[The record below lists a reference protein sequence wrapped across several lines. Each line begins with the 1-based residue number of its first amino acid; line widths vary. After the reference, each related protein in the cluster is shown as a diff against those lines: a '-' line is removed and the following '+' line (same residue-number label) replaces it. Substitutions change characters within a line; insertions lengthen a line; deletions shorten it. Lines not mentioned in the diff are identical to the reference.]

1 MQSITIRALDILPTF
16 RMRFS
21 MPAPFRLT
29 PVTLGLSA
37 FLSSGFAYSATELP
51 ATAISAEAQADD
63 PRVTISNTATRT
75 STPVRYV
82 PQAIDSIKT
91 SNVAQYGTHDIGDA
105 LSGMP
110 NVSSSADTRFDS
122 LRIRG
127 FDASNDFYLDGIR
140 DDSQYKRDLHNVER
154 VEVLKG
160 PAAVLYGRGSQGGI
174 VNRVSKMPVPGR
186 RSTIEAQGGSEDL
199 RSLYA
204 DLSADP
210 SENISLRLNM
220 GNMDENSFRDGVS
233 GNRQLFAPSMSWQ
246 LTPDLNWLVQ
256 YEYSRYN
263 RTPDRGIPGVNGRPA
278 EVGRDT
284 TYGNEHD
291 FIDDKTQSLRSKL
304 TYELNDNW
312 QLRQT
317 LGVFKLDSDFDNTY
331 LTGYTPATHKVTRQ
345 HWQQDLTTRNV
356 YNNLELE
363 GAFDTFGLEHR
374 LLTGIETGS
383 QRRDPKLYNAA
394 TGRTPGA
401 QAVPALDLFNPNRDR
416 RHTGAMQRSSSSHT
430 DVESRAVYVQ
440 DQLRLN
446 DQWQVLAGLRYD
458 TFDIESTNK
467 LKNMSEDRDSHST
480 SPRVGLVW
488 TPLHDHSFYASW
500 SKTFSPVGGGL
511 IGITPGAAGNSN
523 DLSPELTRQ
532 KEIGVKSDWLDDRL
546 STTLAIYDL
555 ELYNRRTTDPNDPT
569 LTIMTGLQ
577 RSRGIELTATGKI
590 VGNWYVRG
598 GVGVQDAKIEKDNNG
613 LKGKRINNVAKHNG
627 SLFLTW
633 KPEMGW
639 YGETGLTLVGQRYAD
654 NANTTV
660 LPGYGRWDA
669 LVGYRFKDWDLR
681 AALNN
686 ITDREYYASATSQY
700 QIQPGAPRSVV
711 MTGTYSF

>member
-1 MQSITIRALDILPTF
+1 
-16 RMRFS
+16 

-37 FLSSGFAYSATELP
+37 FLSSGFAWSATELP

-63 PRVTISNTATRT
+63 PRVKVSNTATRT

-91 SNVAQYGTHDIGDA
+91 SNVADYGTNDIGDA

-140 DDSQYKRDLHNVER
+140 DDSQYKRDLHNIER

-174 VNRVSKMPVPGR
+174 VNRVSKAPEAGR
-186 RSTIEAQGGSEDL
+186 RSTIEAQAGSEDL

-204 DLSADP
+204 DLSTDP

-278 EVGRDT
+278 DVGRDT
-284 TYGNEHD
+284 TYGNDHD
-291 FIDDKTQSLRSKL
+291 FIDDKSQSLRSKL
-304 TYELNDNW
+304 TYEINDNW

-331 LTGYTPATHKVTRQ
+331 LTGYTPATNKVTRQ
-345 HWQQDLTTRNV
+345 HWQQDLNTRNV

-363 GAFDTFGLEHR
+363 GGFDTFGLEHR
-374 LLTGIETGS
+374 LLTGVEIGS

-401 QAVPALDLFNPNRDR
+401 QPVPSLDLFNPNRDL
-416 RHTGAMQRSSSSHT
+416 RHTGSMQLNSSSHT
-430 DVESRAVYVQ
+430 EVESRAVYVQ

-446 DQWQVLAGLRYD
+446 DQWQLLAGLRYD

-467 LKNMSEDRDSHST
+467 LRNLSEDRDSHST

-488 TPLHDHSFYASW
+488 TPLQNHSFYASW

-511 IGITPGAAGNSN
+511 IGITPGAAGNTN
-523 DLSPELTRQ
+523 DLSPELTKQ

-569 LTIMTGLQ
+569 LTIMTGVQ
-577 RSRGIELTATGKI
+577 RSRGIELTATGNI

-613 LKGKRINNVAKHNG
+613 LEGKRINNVAKRNG

-686 ITDREYYASATSQY
+686 ISDREYYESATSQY

>member
-1 MQSITIRALDILPTF
+1 
-16 RMRFS
+16 

-51 ATAISAEAQADD
+51 ATAISAEEQAED
-63 PRVTISNTATRT
+63 PRVKISNTATRT

-91 SNVAQYGTHDIGDA
+91 TNVADYGTNDIGDA
-105 LSGMP
+105 LSGIP

-140 DDSQYKRDLHNVER
+140 DDSQYKRDLHNIER

-174 VNRVSKMPVPGR
+174 VNRVSKLPEFGR
-186 RSTIEAQGGSEDL
+186 RSTIEAQGGSDDL

-204 DLSADP
+204 DLSTDP
-210 SENISLRLNM
+210 SENLSLRLNM

-278 EVGRDT
+278 DVGRDT
-284 TYGNEHD
+284 TYGNDHD
-291 FIDDKTQSLRSKL
+291 FIDDKAQSLRSKL
-304 TYELNDNW
+304 TYEINDNW

-331 LTGYTPATHKVTRQ
+331 LTSFDPKTNKVARQ
-345 HWQQDLTTRNV
+345 HWQQNLTTRNV

-363 GAFDTFGLEHR
+363 GGFDTFGLEHR
-374 LLTGIETGS
+374 LLTGVEIGS

-394 TGRTPGA
+394 TGKTPGA
-401 QAVPALDLFNPNRDR
+401 QPVPSLDLFNPNREL
-416 RHTGAMQRSSSSHT
+416 RHTGSMQVFSDSHT
-430 DVESRAVYVQ
+430 EVESRAVYVQ

-446 DQWQVLAGLRYD
+446 DQWQLLAGLRYD
-458 TFDIESTNK
+458 TFDIESTNQ
-467 LKNMSEDRDSHST
+467 LKNLTEDRDSHST
-480 SPRVGLVW
+480 SPRFGIVW
-488 TPLHDHSFYASW
+488 TPLQNHSFYASW

-523 DLSPELTRQ
+523 DLSPELTKQ

-546 STTLAIYDL
+546 STTLAVYDL
-555 ELYNRRTTDPNDPT
+555 ELYNRRTSDPNDPT
-569 LTIMTGLQ
+569 LTVMTGLQ
-577 RSRGIELTATGKI
+577 RSRGVELTATGKL
-590 VGNWYVRG
+590 VGNWYMRG
-598 GVGVQDAKIEKDNNG
+598 GVGVQDTTIEKDNNG
-613 LKGKRINNVAKHNG
+613 LEGKRVNNVAKHNG

>member
-1 MQSITIRALDILPTF
+1 
-16 RMRFS
+16 

-63 PRVTISNTATRT
+63 PRVKVSNTATRT

-91 SNVAQYGTHDIGDA
+91 SNVASYGTNDIGDA

-140 DDSQYKRDLHNVER
+140 DDSQYKRDLHNIER

-174 VNRVSKMPVPGR
+174 VNRVSKMPEFGR

-204 DLSADP
+204 DLSTDP
-210 SENISLRLNM
+210 SDNLSLRLNM

-278 EVGRDT
+278 DVGRDT
-284 TYGNEHD
+284 TYGNDHD
-291 FIDDKTQSLRSKL
+291 FIDDKSQSLRSKL
-304 TYELNDNW
+304 TYEINDNW

-331 LTGYTPATHKVTRQ
+331 LTAFDSKTNKVARQ
-345 HWQQDLTTRNV
+345 HWQQDLTTRNI

-363 GAFDTFGLEHR
+363 GSFDTFGLEHR
-374 LLTGIETGS
+374 LLTGVETGS
-383 QRRDPKLYNAA
+383 QRRDPTLYNAA

-401 QAVPALDLFNPNRDR
+401 RPVPSLDLYSPDR
-416 RHTGAMQRSSSSHT
+416 NLRHTGSMQVSSNSHT
-430 DVESRAVYVQ
+430 EVESRAVYVQ

-446 DQWQVLAGLRYD
+446 DQWQLLGGLRYD

-467 LKNMSEDRDSHST
+467 LRNISEDRDSHST

-488 TPLHDHSFYASW
+488 TPLHNHSFYASW

-523 DLSPELTRQ
+523 DLSPELTKQ

-569 LTIMTGLQ
+569 LTVLSGLQ
-577 RSRGIELTATGKI
+577 RSRGIELTATGNI
-590 VGNWYVRG
+590 VGNWYMRG
-598 GVGVQDAKIEKDNNG
+598 GIGVQDATIEKDNNG
-613 LKGKRINNVAKHNG
+613 LEGKRINNVAKRNG

-669 LVGYRFKDWDLR
+669 LVGYRMKDWDLR

-686 ITDREYYASATSQY
+686 ITDRDYYASATSQY

-711 MTGTYSF
+711 MTVTYSF

>member
-1 MQSITIRALDILPTF
+1 
-16 RMRFS
+16 

-51 ATAISAEAQADD
+51 ATAISAEEQAED
-63 PRVTISNTATRT
+63 PRVKISNTATRT

-91 SNVAQYGTHDIGDA
+91 TNVADYGTNDIGDA
-105 LSGMP
+105 LSGIP

-140 DDSQYKRDLHNVER
+140 DDSQYKRDLHNIER

-174 VNRVSKMPVPGR
+174 VNRVSKLPEFGR
-186 RSTIEAQGGSEDL
+186 RSTIEAQGGSDDL

-204 DLSADP
+204 DLSTDP
-210 SENISLRLNM
+210 SENLSLRLNM

-278 EVGRDT
+278 DVGRDT
-284 TYGNEHD
+284 TYGNDHD
-291 FIDDKTQSLRSKL
+291 FIDDKAQSLRSKL
-304 TYELNDNW
+304 TYEINDNW

-331 LTGYTPATHKVTRQ
+331 LTSFDPKTNKVARQ

-363 GAFDTFGLEHR
+363 GGFDTFGLEHR
-374 LLTGIETGS
+374 LLTGVEIGS

-394 TGRTPGA
+394 TGKTPGA
-401 QAVPALDLFNPNRDR
+401 QPVPSLDLFNPNREL
-416 RHTGAMQRSSSSHT
+416 RHTGSMQVFSDSHT
-430 DVESRAVYVQ
+430 EVESRAVYVQ

-446 DQWQVLAGLRYD
+446 DQWQLLAGLRYD
-458 TFDIESTNK
+458 TFDIESTNQ
-467 LKNMSEDRDSHST
+467 LKNLTEDRDSHST
-480 SPRVGLVW
+480 SPRFGIVW
-488 TPLHDHSFYASW
+488 TPLQNHSFYASW

-523 DLSPELTRQ
+523 DLSPELTKQ

-546 STTLAIYDL
+546 STTLAVYDL
-555 ELYNRRTTDPNDPT
+555 ELYNRRTSDPNDPT
-569 LTIMTGLQ
+569 LTVMTGLQ
-577 RSRGIELTATGKI
+577 RSRGVELTATGKL
-590 VGNWYVRG
+590 VGNWYMRG
-598 GVGVQDAKIEKDNNG
+598 GVGVQDTTIEKDNNG
-613 LKGKRINNVAKHNG
+613 LEGKRVNNVAKHNG

>member
-1 MQSITIRALDILPTF
+1 
-16 RMRFS
+16 

-51 ATAISAEAQADD
+51 ATAISAEEQAED
-63 PRVTISNTATRT
+63 PRVKISNTATRT

-91 SNVAQYGTHDIGDA
+91 TNVADYGTNDIGDA
-105 LSGMP
+105 LSGIP

-140 DDSQYKRDLHNVER
+140 DDSQYKRDLHNIER

-174 VNRVSKMPVPGR
+174 VNRVSKLPEFGR
-186 RSTIEAQGGSEDL
+186 RSTIEAQGGSDDL

-204 DLSADP
+204 DLSTDP
-210 SENISLRLNM
+210 SENLSLRLNM

-263 RTPDRGIPGVNGRPA
+263 RTPDRGIPGVNGRPTDVSR
-278 EVGRDT
+278 ET
-284 TYGNEHD
+284 TYGNDHD
-291 FIDDKTQSLRSKL
+291 FIDDKAQSLRSKL
-304 TYELNDNW
+304 TYEINDNW

-331 LTGYTPATHKVTRQ
+331 LTSFDPKTNKVARQ

-363 GAFDTFGLEHR
+363 GGFDTFGLEHR
-374 LLTGIETGS
+374 LLTGVEIGS

-401 QAVPALDLFNPNRDR
+401 QPVPSLDLFNPNREL
-416 RHTGAMQRSSSSHT
+416 RHTGSMQVFSDSHT
-430 DVESRAVYVQ
+430 EVESRAVYVQ

-446 DQWQVLAGLRYD
+446 DQWQLLAGLRYD
-458 TFDIESTNK
+458 TFDIESTNQ
-467 LKNMSEDRDSHST
+467 LKNLTEDRDSHST
-480 SPRVGLVW
+480 SPRFGIVW
-488 TPLHDHSFYASW
+488 TPLQNHSFYASW

-523 DLSPELTRQ
+523 DLSPELTKQ

-546 STTLAIYDL
+546 STTLAVYDL
-555 ELYNRRTTDPNDPT
+555 ELYNRRTSDPNDPT
-569 LTIMTGLQ
+569 LTVMTGLQ
-577 RSRGIELTATGKI
+577 RSRGVELTATGKL
-590 VGNWYVRG
+590 VGNWYMRG
-598 GVGVQDAKIEKDNNG
+598 GVGVQDTTIEKDNNG
-613 LKGKRINNVAKHNG
+613 LEGKRVNNVAKHNG
-627 SLFLTW
+627 SLFLT
-633 KPEMGW
+633 
-639 YGETGLTLVGQRYAD
+639 
-654 NANTTV
+654 
-660 LPGYGRWDA
+660 
-669 LVGYRFKDWDLR
+669 
-681 AALNN
+681 
-686 ITDREYYASATSQY
+686 
-700 QIQPGAPRSVV
+700 
-711 MTGTYSF
+711 

>member
-1 MQSITIRALDILPTF
+1 
-16 RMRFS
+16 

-51 ATAISAEAQADD
+51 ATAISAEEQAED
-63 PRVTISNTATRT
+63 PRVKISNTATRT

-91 SNVAQYGTHDIGDA
+91 TNVADYGTNDIGDA
-105 LSGMP
+105 LSGIP

-140 DDSQYKRDLHNVER
+140 DDSQYKRDLHNIER

-174 VNRVSKMPVPGR
+174 VNRVSKLPEFGR
-186 RSTIEAQGGSEDL
+186 RSTIEAQGGSDDL

-204 DLSADP
+204 DLSTDP
-210 SENISLRLNM
+210 SENLSLRLNM

-278 EVGRDT
+278 DVGRDT
-284 TYGNEHD
+284 TYGNDHD
-291 FIDDKTQSLRSKL
+291 FIDDKAQSLRSKL
-304 TYELNDNW
+304 TYEINDNW

-331 LTGYTPATHKVTRQ
+331 LTSFDPKTNKVARQ

-363 GAFDTFGLEHR
+363 GGFDTFGLEHR
-374 LLTGIETGS
+374 LLTGVEIGS

-394 TGRTPGA
+394 TGKTPGA
-401 QAVPALDLFNPNRDR
+401 QPVPSLDLFNPNREL
-416 RHTGAMQRSSSSHT
+416 RHTGSMQVFSDSHT
-430 DVESRAVYVQ
+430 EVESRAVYVQ

-446 DQWQVLAGLRYD
+446 DQWQFLAGLRYD
-458 TFDIESTNK
+458 TFDIESTNQ
-467 LKNMSEDRDSHST
+467 LKNLTEDRDSHST
-480 SPRVGLVW
+480 SPRFGIVW
-488 TPLHDHSFYASW
+488 TPLQNHSFYASW

-523 DLSPELTRQ
+523 DLSPELTKQ

-546 STTLAIYDL
+546 STTLAVYDL
-555 ELYNRRTTDPNDPT
+555 ELYNRRTSDPNDPT
-569 LTIMTGLQ
+569 LTVMTGLQ
-577 RSRGIELTATGKI
+577 RSRGVELTATGKL
-590 VGNWYVRG
+590 VGNWYMRG
-598 GVGVQDAKIEKDNNG
+598 GVGVQDTTIEKDNNG
-613 LKGKRINNVAKHNG
+613 LEGKRVNNVAKHNG

>member
-1 MQSITIRALDILPTF
+1 
-16 RMRFS
+16 
-21 MPAPFRLT
+21 MPAPFSLT

-37 FLSSGFAYSATELP
+37 VLSSGFAYSATELP
-51 ATAISAEAQADD
+51 ATAISAEEQAED
-63 PRVTISNTATRT
+63 PRVKISTTATRT
-75 STPVRYV
+75 MTPVRYV

-91 SNVAQYGTHDIGDA
+91 SNVADYGTNDIGDA
-105 LSGMP
+105 LSGIP

-140 DDSQYKRDLHNVER
+140 DDSQYKRDLHNIER

-174 VNRVSKMPVPGR
+174 VNRVSKLPEFGR

-204 DLSADP
+204 DLSTDP
-210 SENISLRLNM
+210 SENLSLRLNM

-278 EVGRDT
+278 DVSRET
-284 TYGNEHD
+284 TYGNDHD
-291 FIDDKTQSLRSKL
+291 FIDDKAQSLRSKL
-304 TYELNDNW
+304 TYEINDNW

-331 LTGYTPATHKVTRQ
+331 LTSFDPKTNKVARQ

-363 GAFDTFGLEHR
+363 GGFDTFGLEHR
-374 LLTGIETGS
+374 LLTGVEIGS

-401 QAVPALDLFNPNRDR
+401 QPVPSLDLFNPNREL
-416 RHTGAMQRSSSSHT
+416 RHTGSMQVFSDSHT
-430 DVESRAVYVQ
+430 EVESRAVYVQ

-446 DQWQVLAGLRYD
+446 EQWQLLAGLRYD
-458 TFDIESTNK
+458 TFDIESTNQ
-467 LKNMSEDRDSHST
+467 LKNLTENRDSHST
-480 SPRVGLVW
+480 SPRFGIVW
-488 TPLHDHSFYASW
+488 TPLQNHSFYASW

-523 DLSPELTRQ
+523 DLSPELTKQ

-546 STTLAIYDL
+546 STTLAVYDL
-555 ELYNRRTTDPNDPT
+555 ELYNRRTSDPNDPT
-569 LTIMTGLQ
+569 LTVMTGLQ
-577 RSRGIELTATGKI
+577 RSRGVELTATGKLA
-590 VGNWYVRG
+590 GNWYMRG
-598 GVGVQDAKIEKDNNG
+598 GVGVQDTTIEKDNNG
-613 LKGKRINNVAKHNG
+613 LEGKRVNNVAKHNG

-669 LVGYRFKDWDLR
+669 LLGYRFKDWDLR